1 MPHDKR
7 HDQLK
12 QPVCQ
17 SGSSPIDACTL
28 VSYNVVGRSDLLWQ
42 QFDGRAHWTETIQR
56 EVGRLGVTG
65 TDWLGAP
72 IEIGGDSVTEIIE
85 VNKIRAAL
93 GARPAENATL
103 HLGEAEIIY
112 HLTAHQ
118 PGWTFISDD
127 RVAVDFAIRRGL
139 TRCPGAVPIDLDTR
153 RIRRRPVLDGLINE
167 YLRAA

>member
-1 MPHDKR
+1 VSLAAGD
-7 HDQLK
+7 
-12 QPVCQ
+12 VV
-17 SGSSPIDACTL
+17 IDACTL
-28 VSYNVVGRSDLLWQ
+28 VSYHVVGRSDLLRQ

-56 EVGRLGVTG
+56 EAGRLGVTG

-118 PGWTFISDD
+118 PGWTFRRTEP
-127 RVAVDFAIRRGL
+127 RVRFARLRRTQPDAGQY
-139 TRCPGAVPIDLDTR
+139 R
-153 RIRRRPVLDGLINE
+153 R
-167 YLRAA
+167 LR